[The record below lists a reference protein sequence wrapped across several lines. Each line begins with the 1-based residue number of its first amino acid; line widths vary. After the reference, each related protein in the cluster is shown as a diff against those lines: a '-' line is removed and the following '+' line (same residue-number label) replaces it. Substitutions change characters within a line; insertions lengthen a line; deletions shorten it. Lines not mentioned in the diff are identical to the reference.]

1 MNWFTGNIA
10 EAVALS
16 KAKNSI
22 FVVYCE
28 GNLMLKLNTSCLHI
42 KQTLIYLVAYLPI
55 PLIMHM

>member
-1 MNWFTGNIA
+1 MNWFSGNIA

-28 GNLMLKLNTSCLHI
+28 GKLMLKLNTSLYYTLS
-42 KQTLIYLVAYLPI
+42 KQFHVLFQKNS
-55 PLIMHM
+55 HMTIDH